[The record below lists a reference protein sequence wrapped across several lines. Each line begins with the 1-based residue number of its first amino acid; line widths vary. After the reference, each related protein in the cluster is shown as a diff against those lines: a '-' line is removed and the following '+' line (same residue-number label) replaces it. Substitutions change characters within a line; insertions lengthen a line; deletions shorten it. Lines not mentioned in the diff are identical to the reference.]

1 MPETIGAIAYIKKNL
16 KKIKKIDYGIN
27 ISCVGG
33 RGNMSYKETKDK
45 DSFLNKLVKN
55 LFLKKK
61 IKFKKHNF
69 DIHGSDERQYSYFGN
84 DINVISIHKDKYYE
98 YKEYHTSL
106 DNLNFVKSSQI
117 LKSFQIYKNLIKS
130 IEDEEIYIC
139 KNHYSETMLS
149 KYNLYPATGGLIKT
163 NKKKNNKNLDN
174 ILWILFLCDG
184 KEH

>member
-1 MPETIGAIAYIKKNL
+1 MANDNLSGVILTSLLLKFIKNIPNLKWSYRIIFVPETIGAIAYIKKNL

-98 YKEYHTSL
+98 YKV
-106 DNLNFVKSSQI
+106 NKILNHFI
-117 LKSFQIYKNLIKS
+117 
-130 IEDEEIYIC
+130 
-139 KNHYSETMLS
+139 
-149 KYNLYPATGGLIKT
+149 
-163 NKKKNNKNLDN
+163 
-174 ILWILFLCDG
+174 
-184 KEH
+184 